1 MNQQIEKIKTIFPIL
16 KCLSLLKQHFSVVFS
31 LIFGAYF
38 YCFLARILSL
48 KTKNPQSI
56 IG

>member
-1 MNQQIEKIKTIFPIL
+1 MNRENQDNLPIL

-48 KTKNPQSI
+48 KTKNSQPI
-56 IG
+56 IELR